1 MQISKGDPAVS
12 TRPDSVAGSFLEPL
26 RPGRLKIGARLT
38 LSFIAI
44 VLLMA
49 TGYAIALWQFHELQL
64 QQAAL
69 DHATQKSA
77 AVLNL
82 QSHLF
87 AFRDR
92 LEELSDN
99 HQGAQFVKDA
109 NLLREGM
116 LTDIAGAKRAL
127 NEPPVGRERDSFVIV
142 SLAAIE
148 SAVPVQVDAMA
159 DLAKAE
165 DWPAIRLRSDHQLR
179 QLTSIT
185 ASLVDRVA
193 TEVSEERARVL
204 LKTQQAEQWVA
215 VSLLGAGSLTLLV
228 AAALGM
234 AVTRSITRPLR
245 ILGRGTQALARGDFG
260 YQVEVSGRDELGDLG
275 RVFNQAASQLRE
287 LYANLQESE
296 ARFRS
301 LIEHSSDFIFVI
313 DHDGVVRY
321 ASPSSERTLRLP
333 VHDLTGRSIYGF
345 IHQDDLARARAALTG
360 GAPDAIR
367 TFEFRYGAPGGEVR
381 IVEAM
386 VTNLPKSSAVAG
398 MVVNARDITDRQ
410 IAEEELRRS
419 EAFLAEGER
428 LSHTGSWAWK
438 PCNDEVTW
446 SIEHHRIFGF
456 ELRKPT
462 MEMFWGR
469 VHPEDR
475 SRLRQALDKAV
486 SEKGGIELEFRIV
499 LPDSSVRFVHSAGH
513 AVVDGTGNL
522 VELIGTTM
530 DITERKRA
538 EDALRQAH
546 AEVAH
551 VARAASMGELTA
563 SIAHEVSQPLTGIV
577 VNATAG
583 LRWLAAEPS
592 NLEKV
597 KENLERIAR
606 DGDRAAAVVTR
617 IRAFFKK
624 SVPRSDRLDLN
635 ATILEAISLI
645 NGELRSK
652 NITLEARLAQGLPRV
667 LGDPVQLQQVVLNL
681 LVNGIEAMT
690 NTAGPRI
697 LVVSTAREEEREWI
711 KVSVRD
717 SGPGLDSGSVQNL
730 FDAFFTTKSNGM
742 GMGLAICRSIVE
754 AHRGR
759 ISGFSNEGEGAT
771 FEFTLPAGDTG
782 SMKAGDAP

>member
-1 MQISKGDPAVS
+1 MQTGKAEQTSPAAHS
-12 TRPDSVAGSFLEPL
+12 ILAAL
-26 RPGRLKIGARLT
+26 RPGRLRIGARLT

-49 TGYAIALWQFHELQL
+49 AGYAIALWQFHELQL
-64 QQAAL
+64 QQEAL
-69 DHATQKSA
+69 DRATRKSA

-92 LEELSDN
+92 LEELSEN
-99 HQGAQFVKDA
+99 HQGEQFVRDA

-116 LTDIAGAKRAL
+116 LSDIAGAKRAL
-127 NEPPVGRERDSFVIV
+127 DEPPAGRERDSFVIV

-159 DLAKAE
+159 DLAKAG

-179 QLTSIT
+179 QLNNIT
-185 ASLVDRVA
+185 ATLVNRVA
-193 TEVSEERARVL
+193 AEVSAERTLVL
-204 LKTQQAEQWVA
+204 KKTRQAEQWVA

-228 AAALGM
+228 AAALGVF
-234 AVTRSITRPLR
+234 VTRSITRPLGV
-245 ILGRGTQALARGDFG
+245 LGRGAQALARGEFG

-275 RVFNQAASQLRE
+275 RVFNRTASQLRE

-313 DHDGVVRY
+313 DHDGTVRY
-321 ASPSSERTLRLP
+321 ASPSSERALRLP
-333 VHDLTGRSIYGF
+333 LHNLTGRSIYDF
-345 IHQDDLARARAALTG
+345 IHQDDLPRARAALG
-360 GAPDAIR
+360 RGAPDTIR
-367 TFEFRYGAPGGEVR
+367 TFEFRYGAAGGEVR
-381 IVEAM
+381 TVEAV
-386 VTNLPKSSAVAG
+386 VTNLPQSSAMAG
-398 MVVNARDITDRQ
+398 MVVNARDITERQ
-410 IAEEELRRS
+410 LAQEELRRS

-456 ELRKPT
+456 ELRKPS
-462 MEMFWGR
+462 MEMFWER

-475 SRLRQALDKAV
+475 PRLRQALDKAIG
-486 SEKGGIELEFRIV
+486 EKGELELEFRIV
-499 LPDSSVRFVHSAGH
+499 LPDSSIRFVHTAGH
-513 AVVDGTGNL
+513 AVVDGTGGL

-606 DGDRAAAVVTR
+606 DGDRAGAVVTR

-624 SVPRSDRLDLN
+624 SAPKSERLDIN
-635 ATILEAISLI
+635 ETILEAVSLI

-652 NITLEARLAQGLPRV
+652 NITLDTRLAEGLPPV
-667 LGDPVQLQQVVLNL
+667 MGDRVQLQQVVLNL
-681 LVNGIEAMT
+681 LVNGIEAMAD
-690 NTAGPRI
+690 TAGARI
-697 LVVSTAREEEREWI
+697 LTVSTEREGPPDMI
-711 KVSVRD
+711 KVRVRD
-717 SGPGLDSGSVQNL
+717 SGPGLDASIIRNL
-730 FDAFFTTKSNGM
+730 FDAFYTTKPAGM
-742 GMGLAICRSIVE
+742 GMGLAICRSIIE

-759 ISGFSNEGEGAT
+759 IGGFSNEGEGAT

-782 SMKAGDAP
+782 SMKLGSAP

>member
-1 MQISKGDPAVS
+1 MQTSNNDPAAR
-12 TRPDSVAGSFLEPL
+12 TKLEGL
-26 RPGRLKIGARLT
+26 RTGRLRIGARLT

-49 TGYAIALWQFHELQL
+49 TGYAIALWQFRALQL

-69 DHATQKSA
+69 DRATQKSA

-92 LEELSDN
+92 LEELSET

-109 NLLREGM
+109 NLLREGL
-116 LTDIAGAKRAL
+116 LTDIARAKRAL
-127 NEPPVGRERDSFVIV
+127 NEPAVGRERDSFVIV

-179 QLTSIT
+179 QLNSIT
-185 ASLVDRVA
+185 AALVDRVA

-204 LKTQQAEQWVA
+204 VKTQQAEQWVA

-245 ILGRGTQALARGDFG
+245 VLGRGAQALARGEFG
-260 YQVEVSGRDELGDLG
+260 YQVEVPRRDELGDLG
-275 RVFNQAASQLRE
+275 QVFNQAAARLRE

-313 DHDGVVRY
+313 DHDGMVRY
-321 ASPSSERTLRLP
+321 ASPSSERTLRLS
-333 VHDLTGRSIYGF
+333 VDDLAGRSIYDF
-345 IHQDDLARARAALTG
+345 IHQDDLPRARAALA
-360 GAPDAIR
+360 GAPDSIR
-367 TFEFRYGAPGGEVR
+367 TFEFRYGAPGGQVR
-381 IVEAM
+381 IVEAV
-386 VTNLPKSSAVAG
+386 VTSLPATSAVAG
-398 MVVNARDITDRQ
+398 MVVNARDITERQ
-410 IAEEELRRS
+410 MAQEELRRS

-462 MEMFWGR
+462 MEMFWER

-475 SRLRQALDKAV
+475 PRLRQDLDKAIV
-486 SEKGGIELEFRIV
+486 EKGELELEFRIV
-499 LPDSSVRFVHSAGH
+499 LPDSSVRFVHTAGH
-513 AVVDGTGNL
+513 AVVDGTGCL

-606 DGDRAAAVVTR
+606 DGDRAGAVVTR

-624 SVPRSDRLDLN
+624 SEPKSERLDIN
-635 ATILEAISLI
+635 QTILEAVSLI

-652 NITLEARLAQGLPRV
+652 NITLDARLAEGLPPV
-667 LGDPVQLQQVVLNL
+667 MGDPVQLQQVVLNL
-681 LVNGIEAMT
+681 LVNGIEAMAD
-690 NTAGPRI
+690 TAGARI
-697 LVVSTAREEEREWI
+697 LVVSTDQEGAPEWI
-711 KVSVRD
+711 KVRVSD
-717 SGPGLDSGSVQNL
+717 SGPGLDSGSIQNL
-730 FDAFFTTKSNGM
+730 FDAFYTTKSTGM

-759 ISGFSNEGEGAT
+759 IGAFSNEGGGAT

-782 SMKAGDAP
+782 SMKVGASS